1 MTILRTLHT
10 LSSKNFLT
18 GAAILHAQRCD
29 RLHGKY
35 AEAFFANGLQRRG
48 ISTSSPMKHSHDH
61 EKSSSK
67 TLVYLGSIRST
78 VKMVKSLSLT
88 SSFLGILAQPIL
100 LQKLSGASVGATVIV
115 VSCASFFIFVTPLM
129 LHYIT
134 RRYVTELTYDP
145 DTKEFNATTL
155 SLLNR
160 KKEISFIADDVEVP
174 TVPGPFTT
182 LLAKGQPLF
191 VEVQNFQNADALEH
205 LLGYDKPIDWEIK
218 PPHPEETEQVLT
230 KRKSSQGSCDK
241 LS

>member
-1 MTILRTLHT
+1 MTLLRTLHT
-10 LSSKNFLT
+10 LSSKNFLA
-18 GAAILHAQRCD
+18 GAAILRAQRCD
-29 RLHGKY
+29 RLHGKQ
-35 AEAFFANGLQRRG
+35 AQQFFASDVQRRCM
-48 ISTSSPMKHSHDH
+48 STSSSKKQSHCD

-67 TLVYLGSIRST
+67 MLVYLGSIRST

-100 LQKLSGASVGATVIV
+100 LQKLSGSSVGATVIV

-145 DTKEFNATTL
+145 GTKEFNATTL
-155 SLLNR
+155 TLLNR
-160 KKEISFIADDVEVP
+160 KKEMSFIADDVEVP

-182 LLAKGQPLF
+182 LLAKGRPLF

-205 LLGYDKPIDWEIK
+205 LLGYDKPIDLKMK
-218 PPHPEETEQVLT
+218 PSHTPEPEQVLT
-230 KRKSSQGSCDK
+230 KQKSTQGSCDQT
-241 LS
+241 S